1 MTSLLTR
8 SPLQQHMPAMNR
20 GGVGTAGRRRTARHF
35 DEVEGEEGG
44 PVRKKARNGD
54 EEGVGG
60 NGAGVGTG
68 AGDKVG
74 EKGKV
79 NGGKGRR
86 KVYEEADEGFNFS
99 RAKSKR
105 GKSGEAEK
113 KSDPAPVKASKPAS
127 PPPKKR
133 PRKTLPVTPE
143 KDDGRPVRRSK
154 RLSGENEARA
164 AGVDDPFVETT
175 TRAGKKAAAKIPA
188 PAQVAQAKQVDD
200 REDSPAVQNGG
211 LNALHVSKKRTP
223 KRIDLIESETPVIRR
238 NKAMRQ
244 TTADTGSRRS
254 SAGLRGKRASSLID
268 AGTSSALPHTEVET
282 GEFYKHISQD
292 LVEPRRMKQLL
303 VWCGSRA
310 LGEKRVEGEG
320 AEEGQARH
328 AARTIEEEL
337 ISAFSTRN
345 DLSNW
350 FDRPDEAAG
359 SVSLIKKPNPR
370 NVQNVAKLAELE
382 AELARLHSEKASW
395 DSLMTSIPAPSPPPT
410 TTPQPLEPH
419 TINASLLSPSQAEI
433 LSTLLQPLSS
443 TSQPP
448 SQPNP
453 PAPAS
458 TEEQVQS
465 RLSTSAK
472 DLHFKIDLY
481 HDSLHKLEQ
490 FVDTAGRVAE
500 RVLEKTAERLEE
512 REKEKRERGEREN
525 GGVRVGEMDA
535 LRALGRVVNKKE

>member
-20 GGVGTAGRRRTARHF
+20 GGVGTTAGRRRTARHF
-35 DEVEGEEGG
+35 DEIEGEEGG
-44 PVRKKARNGD
+44 PVRKKARSGD
-54 EEGVGG
+54 EEGVI
-60 NGAGVGTG
+60 GAGVGTG
-68 AGDKVG
+68 TGGKVG
-74 EKGKV
+74 EKV

-86 KVYEEADEGFNFS
+86 KVYDEADEGFNFS

-105 GKSGEAEK
+105 GKGGEAEK
-113 KSDPAPVKASKPAS
+113 KPEPAPVKASKPAS
-127 PPPKKR
+127 PPPKRR

-143 KDDGRPVRRSK
+143 KDDERPVRRSK
-154 RLSGENEARA
+154 RLSGENEART

-175 TRAGKKAAAKIPA
+175 TRTGKKAAAKTPA

-282 GEFYKHISQD
+282 REFYKHISQD

-310 LGEKRVEGEG
+310 LGEKRLEGEG

-382 AELARLHSEKASW
+382 AELARLQAEKASW
-395 DSLMTSIPAPSPPPT
+395 DSLMTSIPAPSPPQT
-410 TTPQPLEPH
+410 SPQPLEPH
-419 TINASLLSPSQAEI
+419 TIDASLLSPSQAEI
-433 LSTLLQPLSS
+433 LSTLLQPLTS
-443 TSQPP
+443 TSQSP

-453 PAPAS
+453 LS

-465 RLSTSAK
+465 RLSHSAK

-535 LRALGRVVNKKE
+535 LRALGRVVNKKK